1 VAKEVRVII
10 IGNASS
16 ATAAFAKTSAAAG
29 SMSARLATAGKTM
42 TAIGTRMST
51 VGRSMTRY
59 VSLPIVAAG
68 AAAVHLATDFESSM
82 SKIEGLVGVSSK
94 QVSAWSDQIL
104 NMGQTLPQAPKELAD
119 ALFFVT
125 SAGFRGAE
133 AMDVLTMSAKAAAA
147 GLGETQTVAD
157 AVTSAVNSYAQ
168 SGLTAAE
175 ATDIMVA
182 AVRTGKMPADALAG
196 VLGGVLPVASQLG
209 VGFDEVAA
217 AIASATRQ
225 GLEASRAATGLRFML
240 MSLMKPT
247 AETTATLRDYGL
259 SISEVQKSLAERGLL
274 ATLTELADKFDLSTT
289 RGREAFATIVGG
301 ARGFTAASILVGQN
315 AEAVAGVFDD
325 VTNAVG
331 STNKAFEVASQTA
344 GFKFRQALTQLEDA
358 AIELGNIVLPILTK
372 DVIPAI
378 QGAIKWFSDLSPATK
393 ELALKLLFFAACAG
407 PLLRV
412 AGALFKVAGGL
423 LKFAGA
429 MTAANVAGGVGG
441 AGAGAG
447 AGAAGG
453 LAALGTRLLTF
464 IGTLGLAADAYGIFK
479 LVQIDL
485 QRRAANASREISEA
499 RTGVLEWVLAVNAG
513 VPVGTAWSNTI
524 ADMASGAKGALAT
537 TAGLRDAVAKL
548 QGALTAGRISADD
561 YDTMVALLSTSVGG
575 LGFRVR
581 DADTVLSD
589 FTSTTVG
596 AAAKA
601 GGLSA
606 ALDAMADST
615 DPLSQSIHKVIGK
628 LQLWGVH
635 LSKAQKFT
643 LKSYLAT
650 GDLSSALILLQSI
663 AGNVKPI
670 DKHKEAERRA
680 AEQAGIWSDREGD
693 VLSAAKAVG
702 TGLVKNRGAIDQH
715 ADAAKRAGDN
725 AGTWAQR
732 EQAAGGKTKW
742 AALQAR
748 LAINPIDALTKS
760 TGFLLGPLQDWAYWA
775 SQAALAQIAANQAAA
790 NFHPPS
796 GAPPGGGKDWGQPGR
811 PILPNVITGIA
822 PVVQPQV
829 NVYVAGSRLE
839 RRQFARGLDQEY
851 ASRGW

>member
-1 VAKEVRVII
+1 
-10 IGNASS
+10 
-16 ATAAFAKTSAAAG
+16 
-29 SMSARLATAGKTM
+29 M

-358 AIELGNIVLPILTK
+358 AIELGNIVLPIITE

-378 QGAIKWFSDLSPATK
+378 KSAIKWFTDLSPATK
-393 ELALKLLFFAACAG
+393 ELALKLLFFAAVAG

-412 AGALFKVAGGL
+412 AGALFKVGGAL
-423 LKFAGA
+423 LTFGGA
-429 MTAANVAGGVGG
+429 MAGTKIATGLAGIGTAAGTA
-441 AGAGAG
+441 AGAGGIAGLGAAALAVTPWLLALAAAGIILAG
-447 AGAAGG
+447 A
-453 LAALGTRLLTF
+453 
-464 IGTLGLAADAYGIFK
+464 LGLLPSVSDK
-479 LVQIDL
+479 V
-485 QRRAANASREISEA
+485 
-499 RTGVLEWVLAVNAG
+499 
-513 VPVGTAWSNTI
+513 
-524 ADMASGAKGALAT
+524 
-537 TAGLRDAVAKL
+537 
-548 QGALTAGRISADD
+548 
-561 YDTMVALLSTSVGG
+561 VGG
-575 LGFRVR
+575 LQEVSGDETLLGKMAVKAALQ
-581 DADTVLSD
+581 ADGLRGVMNLLAG
-589 FTSTTVG
+589 STTKLG
-596 AAAKA
+596 SGIA
-601 GGLSA
+601 GDL
-606 ALDAMADST
+606 
-615 DPLSQSIHKVIGK
+615 
-628 LQLWGVH
+628 H
-635 LSKAQKFT
+635 LIDQYGIELNDAQKFT
-643 LKSYLAT
+643 LKQYLAT
-650 GDLSSALILLQSI
+650 GNLQGALDLLNRVVKDSVDPI
-663 AGNVKPI
+663 AK
-670 DKHKEAERRA
+670 
-680 AEQAGIWSDREGD
+680 
-693 VLSAAKAVG
+693 
-702 TGLVKNRGAIDQH
+702 H
-715 ADAAKRAGDN
+715 ADAEKRAADEAN
-725 AGTWAQR
+725 IWQAKAGF
-732 EQAAGGKTKW
+732 AAEKTKALSE
-742 AALQAR
+742 AARKGRGPTAAFAGAAQGLVGQ
-748 LAINPIDALTKS
+748 LT
-760 TGFLLGPLQDWAYWA
+760 DWANAAY
-775 SQAALAQIAANQAAA
+775 QAWLNQVKLNTAVS
-790 NFHPPS
+790 NWHPPTTTW
-796 GAPPGGGKDWGQPGR
+796 APPGGGKQGGGKVTPRIIESLMPVTVPLVTERVGR
-811 PILPNVITGIA
+811 AGPLN
-822 PVVQPQV
+822 V
-829 NVYVAGSRLE
+829 NVRLE
-839 RRQFARGLDQEY
+839 RRQFARGLDAEY
-851 ASRGW
+851 AGRGW